1 MVENHNFLCKLD
13 SNSLSI
19 FMKRLIFTFLLL
31 FSSYSLYSFPDQ
43 FYPLRVLITE
53 SQYIVIGFARTF
65 PASEDQD
72 INSIAEI
79 KILKVLKGKI
89 DSSIIKFRFDGGFLN
104 MCPSEAYYQDSTYV
118 LAFLNKDK
126 NGNYF
131 TYGLSDGS
139 KTVTLA
145 NIPIYESLIKEM
157 LLIDKIKNTEERVKR
172 ICDWLV
178 ECAKYEIT
186 RYDGVA
192 EIASDLNRQKFNFYP
207 GGAGSFEINEVQKEA
222 LRNILS
228 NVDTVKFYDL
238 HIVEILIG
246 FNNSFLIE
254 WISEKLANNKFEK
267 NYDNF
272 IRTGLEGKLDKINQV
287 NKTKK

>member
-1 MVENHNFLCKLD
+1 MGCALAAKPLG
-13 SNSLSI
+13 I
-19 FMKRLIFTFLLL
+19 FVKKFIFTFLLL
-31 FSSYSLYSFPDQ
+31 FTSSSLYSFPDE

-65 PASEDQD
+65 PASEDED
-72 INSIAEI
+72 INSIVDI
-79 KILKVLKGKI
+79 KILSVLKGKI

-104 MCPSEAYYQDSTYV
+104 MCPSDAYYQDSTYV

-126 NGNYF
+126 NSNYF

-139 KTVTLA
+139 KTISLA

-157 LLIDKIKNTEERVKR
+157 LLIDKIKNTEERVNR
-172 ICDWLV
+172 ISDWLV
-178 ECAKYEIT
+178 ECAKHEIT

-192 EIASDLNRQKFNFYP
+192 EIASDLNRQIFNFYT
-207 GGAGSFEINEVQKEA
+207 GSAGSFEINDFQKET

-228 NVDTVKFYDL
+228 TVDTVKFYDL
-238 HIVEILIG
+238 DIVEILIG
-246 FNNSFLIE
+246 FDNPFLSE

-272 IRTGLEGKLDKINQV
+272 IGNSLEEKLAKINQV
-287 NKTKK
+287 NKTNK